1 MLVTLD
7 TSQLEMSSL
16 KLCLSL
22 NNRYMVVTCETF
34 QSPISP
40 YVLVTVV
47 LLAPP
52 AIQSLTAGLRV
63 ALVSGSLDGDGLLDG
78 TSEGAPLGIKDGS
91 PEGIELGA
99 NEGSTEGCDDGAED
113 GTNEGKLE
121 GIVDGEA
128 LGIDDGSSLGD

>member
-1 MLVTLD
+1 
-7 TSQLEMSSL
+7 
-16 KLCLSL
+16 
-22 NNRYMVVTCETF
+22 MVVTCATF

-52 AIQSLTAGLRV
+52 VTQSLTAPRIV
-63 ALVSGSLDGDGLLDG
+63 ASVSGLLDDDGLLDG

-99 NEGSTEGCDDGAED
+99 NEGSSEGCDDGAED
-113 GTNEGKLE
+113 GTNEGKL
-121 GIVDGEA
+121 GISVAEEA
-128 LGIDDGSSLGD
+128 AKVATLLTSQLEIS